1 MDDDFLNTFLN
12 ELISDSDLM
21 RCCDLQNM
29 INFCRETYDNWKEI
43 KLEYS
48 MQIKKDTELQ
58 FDVTKIN
65 LTENILFLESYEDD
79 KILTLKDLEQ
89 FLDDLRDSKE
99 NWGDILVMC
108 EHDIEID
115 GENNQFPI
123 STFVDEEDFIFSFIL

>member
-65 LTENILFLESYEDD
+65 LTENVLFLESYEDD

-108 EHDIEID
+108 DHDIEID

>member
-65 LTENILFLESYEDD
+65 LTENVLFLESYEDD

>member
-1 MDDDFLNTFLN
+1 MDDDFLNAFLN

-48 MQIKKDTELQ
+48 IQIKKDTELQ

-65 LTENILFLESYEDD
+65 LTENVLFLESHEDD
-79 KILTLKDLEQ
+79 KILTLEDLEL
-89 FLDDLRDSKE
+89 FLDDLRSSKE
-99 NWGDILVMC
+99 DWGDILIMC
-108 EHDIEID
+108 DHDVDID